1 VTCAPEGGADVS
13 VHVTAVESAFG
24 GLYPEDAGL
33 RPPARAKR
41 ASDANVTL
49 EPVAAGEA
57 GDALDC
63 VELMKPQAALVI
75 GKHTQLKSLST
86 RKPISVRST
95 VCVARYFGKQRKP
108 TGNTNGNA
116 TTARNRPK
124 RTVRDTADCEWMT
137 MSLAALCRF

>member
-1 VTCAPEGGADVS
+1 VTCAPEGGAGVS

-86 RKPISVRST
+86 RKPTHQRAKHSLRCTLFRETTKTNEKHKRKRNDSPKSSQTNRS
-95 VCVARYFGKQRKP
+95 RHSR
-108 TGNTNGNA
+108 
-116 TTARNRPK
+116 
-124 RTVRDTADCEWMT
+124 
-137 MSLAALCRF
+137 L